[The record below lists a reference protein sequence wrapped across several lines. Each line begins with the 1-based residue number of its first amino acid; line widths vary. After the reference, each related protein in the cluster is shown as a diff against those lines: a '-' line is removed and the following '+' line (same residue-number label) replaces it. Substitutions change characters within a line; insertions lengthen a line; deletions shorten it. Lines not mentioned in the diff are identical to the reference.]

1 VSVDSK
7 VVDSK
12 VPRDFLIDSAGAA
25 LAIIA
30 VFLGAYA
37 LPEGDFP
44 LSLASAILMLVGLNR
59 VQFERHSFRRSY
71 FLSME

>member
-1 VSVDSK
+1 VDSK

-44 LSLASAILMLVGLNR
+44 LSLASAILMLVGLGLY
-59 VQFERHSFRRSY
+59 FRSALLGRNAGIGRKQ
-71 FLSME
+71 E